1 MKRMLAR
8 SVAALV
14 AALALG
20 ALATPAAQAEPKTF
34 HAEIEN
40 FALKAT
46 ENTAQTFTF
55 EAGKVECAKSTLTG
69 TEVAKTTGE
78 LTLDA
83 EYSNCN
89 SFFGKSS
96 AKFDMNGC
104 DYRFT
109 LNPKT
114 GTPTLGQFHFLCP
127 VNKKIEITVG
137 LEGSE
142 GSPAICTITI
152 VQQELPNLLYTSGG
166 EGNMRHVGAGLNV
179 REMSYTQDGV
189 FCPGNEGKKEKTFA
203 KGTYKGE
210 VTLKAFNEGGGQ
222 IGYWIE

>member
-1 MKRMLAR
+1 VKPMLVRPA
-8 SVAALV
+8 AALA
-14 AALALG
+14 AALALV
-20 ALATPAAQAEPKTF
+20 ALAAPAAQAEPKTF

-40 FALKAT
+40 FSLKAT

-55 EAGKVECAKSTLTG
+55 KAGNVECTKSTLTG

-78 LTLDA
+78 LTFDA
-83 EYSNCN
+83 EYSNCS

-109 LNPKT
+109 LNPT
-114 GTPTLGQFHFLCP
+114 TSIPTLGKFHFLCP

-142 GSPAICTITI
+142 GASPICTITI
-152 VQQELPNLLYTSGG
+152 VQQELPNLIYNSGG
-166 EGNMRHVGAGLNV
+166 EGKMRHAGAILNV
-179 REMSYTQDGV
+179 REMTYTQDGV
-189 FCPGNEGKKEKTFA
+189 FCPGNEGKKETMFME
-203 KGTYKGE
+203 GTYKGE

-222 IGYWIE
+222 IGYWIQ